1 MRQIYRLVLFDR
13 CDPVAAKYSK
23 SNIGF
28 GDRTA
33 FGKQE
38 KKEKTFNS

>member
-1 MRQIYRLVLFDR
+1 MRQIYRPGLFDR

-23 SNIGF
+23 SKTGF

-33 FGKQE
+33 FGKEE